1 MKIKL
6 IVNTDCA
13 HDIHETTKYP
23 RDWYKKKPTLKA
35 GEILEVKE
43 EWGNF
48 YGLYY
53 KCYNPKPG
61 DYTSP
66 YYDIPIE
73 NAEEIN
79 T

>member
-13 HDIHETTKYP
+13 HQKTKYP
-23 RDWYKKKPTLKA
+23 RDWYKKKPTIKA
-35 GEILEVKE
+35 GEILE

-73 NAEEIN
+73 NYIKYLE
-79 T
+79 